1 MQVVWIALKDL
12 RLATRDRSGLL
23 LLLVMP
29 LALITVL
36 GFAFGGAFTSRPVI
50 GRFEVGIVDQDGG
63 QLATA
68 FWDILRDERLQ
79 ELFAPTALTADEA
92 NESVR
97 MGKLAGAIIIPANFT
112 SDVMS
117 GQATNL
123 QVWRDPGQQL
133 RPMIIETVAQSFVDN
148 LLATRLVVDETLR
161 SGQNIEPHEIES
173 LGRQV
178 AAEIN
183 RVKVRLQT
191 DTIASGKQVDSFLYY
206 AIGMACMFL
215 LFSGNLGLQSIASE
229 ERRQT
234 LPRMMAS
241 PTAKVRFLLGKSLGQ
256 VSITVVQFFILYLVT
271 RFVFKADWGSPL
283 AVLLLALAYA
293 FAVAGLSMLVAA
305 LVPNR
310 AAAVSAWSIG
320 VQIMAALGGSMVPLS
335 QFPPFMLKV
344 AYISPSYWGLRGF
357 LDIAVALPLPL
368 ASIFVLAATGLIGI
382 TLGTWRMARG

>member
-1 MQVVWIALKDL
+1 MQVLWIALKDL

-29 LALITVL
+29 LVLITVL
-36 GFAFGGAFTSRPVI
+36 GFAFGGAFASRPVI

-68 FWDILRDERLQ
+68 FGDILRDERLQ

-97 MGKLAGAIIIPANFT
+97 TGKLAGAIVIPANFT

-117 GQATNL
+117 GRATNL

-148 LLATRLVVDETLR
+148 LLATRLVVDEALK

-173 LGRQV
+173 LGRQIAV
-178 AAEIN
+178 EID
-183 RVKVRLQT
+183 RAKVRLQT
-191 DTIASGKQVDSFLYY
+191 DSIASGKQVGSFLYY

-234 LPRMMAS
+234 LSRMMVS

-256 VSITVVQFFILYLVT
+256 VSITVVQFVILYLVT
-271 RFVFKADWGSPL
+271 RFVFKAEWGSPV
-283 AVLLLALAYA
+283 AVMLLALVYA

-305 LVPNR
+305 LIPNR

-357 LDIAVALPLPL
+357 LDIAMALPLPMVN
-368 ASIFVLAATGLIGI
+368 IFVLAATGLIGI
-382 TLGTWRMARG
+382 TLGTWRLARG